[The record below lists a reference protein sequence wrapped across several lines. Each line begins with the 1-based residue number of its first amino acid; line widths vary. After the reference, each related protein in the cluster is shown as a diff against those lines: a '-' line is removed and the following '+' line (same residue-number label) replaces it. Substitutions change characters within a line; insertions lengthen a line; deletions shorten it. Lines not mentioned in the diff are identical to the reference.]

1 MRKNNTYTPEFKI
14 KLVKEYLKGG
24 MSYNDL
30 KSKYNIPSAT
40 PIKGWVKQYQEFGES
55 SFYEEK
61 RGRKSTG
68 RPKDYDKMTDAEKV
82 KFLEMENA
90 ILKKVAALTQKN

>member
-1 MRKNNTYTPEFKI
+1 MRKNNNYKPEFKI
-14 KLVKEYLKGG
+14 QIVKEYLKGG
-24 MSYNDL
+24 ISYNSL
-30 KSKYNIPSAT
+30 KNKYNLLSST
-40 PIKGWVKQYQEFGES
+40 QLKNWVKQYQEFGES

-82 KFLEMENA
+82 RFLEMENA

>member
-1 MRKNNTYTPEFKI
+1 MRKNNAYTPEFKI

-40 PIKGWVKQYQEFGES
+40 PIKGWVKQYNELGKS

-82 KFLEMENA
+82 KYLEMENA